1 MKGCRFYAFLILVI
15 IFLFASSVGY
25 AKEIQFTNTG
35 YEKERQVVYRLL
47 AEDIKAAESLPH
59 SDKERLGVHAQV
71 EIKIAMEDLNND
83 GKQDMLVYVAQYP
96 YFCGKEGCTFLIL
109 IENRE
114 GNWHKILEAISHEDI
129 HISQHSTN
137 GYNDI
142 ILSDESVYV
151 WNGKNYKVKKKGS
164 SWR

>member
-47 AEDIKAAESLPH
+47 AEDIKAAESLPN

-71 EIKIAMEDLNND
+71 EINIAMEDLNND
-83 GKQDMLVYVAQYP
+83 GRPDMLVYVDQYP
-96 YFCGKEGCTFLIL
+96 YFCGTEGCRFLVFIA
-109 IENRE
+109 NRD
-114 GNWHKILEAISHEDI
+114 GNWHKIFEAISHKDI
-129 HISQHSTN
+129 RILQHRTN

-142 ILSDESVYV
+142 ILSDGTEYV
-151 WNGKNYKVKKKGS
+151 WNGRKYEIKKNK
-164 SWR
+164 